1 MSIENNAPKSVELTE
16 DQLEDVAG
24 GCGHHDSG
32 YKKDG
37 GYDSDYGHKKDGCHD
52 YNYGHKKDGGY
63 DYGHKKGC

>member
-24 GCGHHDSG
+24 GCGH
-32 YKKDG
+32 Y
-37 GYDSDYGHKKDGCHD
+37 DYGHKKDGGYD
-52 YNYGHKKDGGY
+52 YGHKKDGGY